1 MRPKVKFEKG
11 KPFVKVAYKNGEVT
25 WALNLSGGKFEWLLF
40 EFPEN
45 YNPARVT
52 NDHKFILNGKK
63 LKAQLL
69 STAAATHSFG
79 ALAALKKSATKA

>member
-11 KPFVKVAYKNGEVT
+11 KPFVKVPYKNGEVT
-25 WALNLSGGKFEWLLF
+25 WALNLAGGKFEWLLF

-52 NDHKFILNGKK
+52 KDHKFILGGKK

-69 STAAATHSFG
+69 STAAATHSFS
-79 ALAALKKSATKA
+79 ALAALRKSAKA